1 MRAIK
6 TLDIVSSML
15 NTNRMPTYEEILR
28 SMIQNL
34 KYEHSRITEGHEQM
48 TQNEEAHRRFVDAQ
62 RDVKSREERLKRLF
76 AILGLKRISDSIDD
90 PMKIEEI
97 LERVEPESGT
107 EKLSD
112 TLALWEA
119 VREYLVIA
127 EEGSLAEIVR
137 FLQYSGI
144 KASRQ
149 AIESALKQH
158 PETFKTR
165 KKERE
170 KYVSLREQ

>member
-1 MRAIK
+1 MRETK
-6 TLDIVSSML
+6 TLDNVSCVL
-15 NTNRMPTYEEILR
+15 DNNRMPTYEEILR

-62 RDVKSREERLKRLF
+62 RDVKSREERLQRLF
-76 AILGLKRISDSIDD
+76 AILGLKRIADSIND
-90 PMKIEEI
+90 PMKMEEI
-97 LERVEPESGT
+97 LERVEPESDT
-107 EKLSD
+107 EKSSDSLS
-112 TLALWEA
+112 LWEA
-119 VREYLVIA
+119 VREYLIIA

-137 FLQYSGI
+137 FLRYSGI
-144 KASRQ
+144 KATRQ

-170 KYVSLREQ
+170 KYVSLKEQ